1 MESGVIVM
9 TEEIMDVNVT
19 KTSKELEQKERD
31 GKIALLD
38 EELKGLQRK
47 LKTLDPDNQI
57 DKSHV
62 RLKMMDVT
70 DSIVALND
78 EVMDEGRF
86 WGMLALNDDDD
97 EFDYGRDV
105 LKDVTYDTKITLPY
119 V

>member
-1 MESGVIVM
+1 
-9 TEEIMDVNVT
+9 
-19 KTSKELEQKERD
+19 
-31 GKIALLD
+31 
-38 EELKGLQRK
+38 
-47 LKTLDPDNQI
+47 
-57 DKSHV
+57 
-62 RLKMMDVT
+62 MMDVT

-119 V
+119 VQFPLFQPGDWY